1 MDQARSSG
9 PLAKST
15 PGTRSL
21 RWRIGVALATVAAVT
36 GIAAEG
42 VAGQGDPSAS
52 PEQVKF
58 FETEVRPL
66 LAASCLKCHGPDKQ
80 KGGLRLDSK
89 AAILTGGES
98 GPAVVPGKPAESLLV
113 EAINYE
119 GPEMPP
125 KGKLGAPQ
133 RETLTKWIA
142 MGLPWPA
149 NDPGASASATPTQ
162 AAKSKIT
169 DEDRAFWSFQP
180 LRRPDVPSTNDGG
193 WARNAVDRFIFARL
207 HAEGLTPAPQEDR
220 EILIRRLTFD
230 IWGLPPTPAEVDAF
244 LADKGPNAY
253 ETLVDRLLA
262 SPRYGERWGRHW
274 LDLVRYAE
282 SDGYRADGYRPD
294 AWRYR
299 DYVIKAFNEDRP
311 YNRFVT
317 EQLAGDELDPSDPEL
332 KVAVGYYRLGT
343 YEYNQRDVPA
353 QWSAIVND
361 ITDVTGD
368 VFLGLGMGCARCHD
382 HKFDPIL
389 QKDYYRLQAFFSPI
403 LPRNDLNLATP
414 REWPAYQEKLAAWE
428 AKTAET
434 RAAIAALERPYRE
447 GVAKMAIDRFP
458 AEMQAL
464 INKPQAERT
473 PSEEQLVALAYRQV
487 THEYDL
493 IADKMKKS
501 KDKDAWTALQ
511 KQLAEQG
518 RDRPTPPAAVLT
530 ATDVGPL
537 APPTMIPGDRKKEAI
552 DPGFLTLLD
561 PAPATIKPVAT
572 APQSTGRRTALASW
586 LTRPDNPLSTRV
598 VVNRIW
604 QYHFGRGIVSTSS
617 DFGRLGERP
626 SHPELLDW
634 LTTEFV
640 ARGWSFKQMHRL
652 ILTSATYRQSATHP
666 DATVARRK
674 DPENRL
680 HWHRLTRRLDVEP
693 IRDAMLAVSGEL
705 DLAIGGPAVDAD
717 QPRRTVYSQV
727 KRNKRDP
734 LGEAFDAPDGSITTP
749 QRDATV
755 TPIQALLMINGSW
768 TLDRAK
774 AFATRL
780 QKDAGDDEARVE
792 LAYRLAFGRKPGPAE
807 QAEALA
813 FLHHQA
819 QVAEPT
825 PKPEV
830 ADGEGAGAACNKPG
844 ESRSAEVDPAS
855 WADFCHA
862 LLNASEFLY
871 ID

>member
-1 MDQARSSG
+1 MDEARSSG
-9 PLAKST
+9 PLTTLPVEAIR
-15 PGTRSL
+15 PQRWWL
-21 RWRIGVALATVAAVT
+21 RVALATAATVT
-36 GIAAEG
+36 GIATDGLAKPGE
-42 VAGQGDPSAS
+42 PT

-66 LAASCLKCHGPDKQ
+66 LAASCLKCHGPEKQ

-89 AAILTGGES
+89 AAILAGGES
-98 GPAVVPGKPAESLLV
+98 GPAVVSGKPGESLLV
-113 EAINYE
+113 EAINYD

-125 KGKLGAPQ
+125 SGKLGTPE
-133 RETLTKWIA
+133 RETLTKWIE

-149 NDPGASASATPTQ
+149 TDPGAAASTPTK

-180 LRRPDVPSTNDGG
+180 LRRPDVPSTADGG
-193 WARNAVDRFIFARL
+193 WARNAIDQFIFARL
-207 HAEGLTPAPQEDR
+207 NAEGLTPAPQEDR

-230 IWGLPPTPAEVDAF
+230 LWGLPPAPTEVDAF
-244 LADKGPNAY
+244 LADKSDNAY
-253 ETLVDRLLA
+253 ETLIDRLLA

-332 KVAVGYYRLGT
+332 KIAVGYYRLGT
-343 YEYNQRDVPA
+343 YEYNQRDVPG

-389 QKDYYRLQAFFSPI
+389 QKDYYRLQAFFTPI
-403 LPRNDLNLATP
+403 LPRNDLNLATT
-414 REWPAYQEKLAAWE
+414 REWETYQEKLAIWE
-428 AKTAET
+428 AKTVET
-434 RAAIAALERPYRE
+434 RAAIAALERPYRDSIAK
-447 GVAKMAIDRFP
+447 VAIGRFP
-458 AEMQAL
+458 AELQAM

-473 PSEEQLVALAYRQV
+473 PLEEQLASLAYRQV

-493 IADKMKKS
+493 IADKLKKS

-511 KQLAEQG
+511 KQLAEHA
-518 RDRPTPPAAVLT
+518 RDRPKAPGQVLT
-530 ATDVGPL
+530 ATDVGPN
-537 APPTMIPGDRKKEAI
+537 APPTLIPGDRKKEAI

-561 PAPATIKPVAT
+561 PAPATIKSVSA
-572 APQSTGRRTALASW
+572 APNSTGRRTALANW

-598 VVNRIW
+598 AVNRIW
-604 QYHFGRGIVSTSS
+604 QYHFGRGLVATSS

-640 ARGWSFKQMHRL
+640 ARGWSLKQMHRL
-652 ILTSATYRQSATHP
+652 ILTSATYRQSASHP
-666 DATVARRK
+666 DADLARRK

-705 DLAIGGPAVDAD
+705 DLAIGGPAVEAD

-755 TPIQALLMINGSW
+755 TAIQALLMINGSW

-780 QKDAGDDEARVE
+780 QKEAGDDEARVE

-813 FLHHQA
+813 FLHHQTKA
-819 QVAEPT
+819 ADPEPL
-825 PKPEV
+825 PKAEV
-830 ADGEGAGAACNKPG
+830 ADGEGADCKPG
-844 ESRSAEVDPAS
+844 ESESTEIDPTA